1 MIASAIGARRRHLA
15 RAAVDTRPWPSL
27 PDGTMAVEM
36 PLLGKGVTNA
46 TIVRLMKRLGDP
58 VQVGDVAA
66 EVSTD
71 KVDTEIPATTAGTVA
86 AVFVRDGDDVPVGFP
101 LLAVSPSAVL
111 PHLADDP
118 PSAWESG

>member
-1 MIASAIGARRRHLA
+1 MRH
-15 RAAVDTRPWPSL
+15 
-27 PDGTMAVEM
+27 
-36 PLLGKGVTNA
+36 
-46 TIVRLMKRLGDP
+46 LGDP

-86 AVFVRDGDDVPVGFP
+86 AVLVREGDDVPVGFP
-101 LLAVSPSAVL
+101 LLAVSSSVVL
-111 PHLADDP
+111 PQLADDP